1 MDFLDPEKQKAHS
14 RRLLLGYVLI
24 GLIVLLG
31 TTILLYLSYG
41 FGLDKNG
48 NVIQNGLVFLSS
60 HPDGADIYING
71 QRNEK
76 TNTRITLPAGSYTAE
91 IRRTGYDSW
100 KRAITVEGGSVERF
114 DYPFLW
120 PTQLATSTLKQYTDA
135 PGMASQSPDRRWL
148 LVNTAADQFD
158 IYNLDDDKP
167 APQQFTIPPDIYAV
181 GTTTKGWEA
190 VEWDEA
196 NRYFILKRTFIKDGS
211 DQAGT
216 EYLLASRENPVD
228 SVNLTL
234 TLGINPTTIAMRDGN
249 YDQYYLYDQS
259 AHQILAA
266 TLKKPTP
273 QSLLKDVLAFKSDKD
288 QLVYVTPDKA
298 DGKVQVKL
306 MEDEKIYTL
315 RTMPANDTY
324 LLGLSKFAGNW
335 LVAAGSPSENKVYVY
350 KNPLTKLKDKEKSL
364 PAPVQI
370 LKLDKPQYLSF
381 SLTGRYAMVENNG
394 KFAVYDAQRDKGYA
408 HEMKT
413 PYDTGQPHIVWMD
426 GFRMTASSDGKLAV
440 FDYDG
445 ANAKSLMPIRPGTA
459 PFFDHTYGTVYT
471 LTAQNALTVTP
482 LLTPADQ

>member
-24 GLIVLLG
+24 GLVVLLG

-60 HPDGADIYING
+60 HPEGADIYING

-91 IRRTGYDSW
+91 IRRTGYDNW

-120 PTQLATSTLKQYTDA
+120 PSQLTTSTLKQYTEA
-135 PGMASQSPDRRWL
+135 PGMTSQSQDRRWL
-148 LVNTAADQFD
+148 LVNITADQFD
-158 IYNLDDDKP
+158 IYDLDADKP
-167 APQQFTIPPDIYAV
+167 VSKQFIIPSDIYAA

-196 NRYFILKRTFIKDGS
+196 NRYFILKRTFAKAGS

-216 EYLLASRENPVD
+216 EYLLINRETPAE

-234 TLGINPTTIAMRDGN
+234 TLGINPTTITMRDGN
-249 YDQYYLYDQS
+249 YDQYYLFDQN
-259 AHQILAA
+259 AHQVLTA

-288 QLVYVTPDKA
+288 QLIYVTPDKA
-298 DGKVQVKL
+298 ADKVQVKML
-306 MEDEKIYTL
+306 EDEKTYTV
-315 RTMPANDTY
+315 RTAPASDNY

-335 LVAAGSPSENKVYVY
+335 LVTAGSPSENKVYVY
-350 KNPLTKLKDKEKSL
+350 KNPLAQLKDKEQAL
-364 PAPVQI
+364 PVPIQI
-370 LKLDKPQYLSF
+370 LKIDKPQYLSF

-413 PYDTGQPHIVWMD
+413 PYDAGQQHIVWMD
-426 GFRMTASSDGKLAV
+426 GFRMTASSNGKLTA

-445 ANAKSLMPIRPGTA
+445 ANAKSLVPIKSGTA
-459 PFFDHTYGTVYT
+459 PFFDHTYGNLYT
-471 LTAQNALTVTP
+471 LTPQNALTATP